1 MSVSVQTVPGGN
13 FLVEESSPKELFTPD
28 ELSEEHR
35 MIMDTA
41 RRFMLDEVMP
51 KAEQLEKCD
60 LELLVKLLKKSGE
73 LGLLGAEIP
82 EEYGGMGLDLLSSM
96 LISEEIGRLASWS
109 VSVGG
114 HAGIGTYPVL
124 YFGNEEQRKKWL
136 PLLATGE
143 LISSYG
149 LTEPHSGSDALAART
164 KAELSEDG
172 QHYILN
178 GSKMWI
184 TNAGFADLMMVF
196 AKVDGTQFSCF
207 IVDTKSPG
215 FTLGAEEKK
224 LGLKGSSTRGVTL
237 ENVKVPRENLV
248 GEVGKGHKIALNVL
262 NIGRFKLGAWCI
274 SGSKFALNDAIKYA
288 KERTQFGKHLAEFG
302 ALQEKFG
309 QMVTLIWVGESM
321 NYRTA
326 GLIEKALTSV
336 DKKDSQAVLRGI
348 EEYAAECAILK
359 VWGSEALDYVVDE
372 CVQIFGGYGYSQEY
386 PAERPYRDSRINRI
400 FEGTN
405 EINRLTITGTLLKR
419 TMSGRL
425 NLMDALVEVQKELEG
440 GVSPAPGTGPLA
452 REKTLV
458 QASKSGALLCAG
470 VAINAIGMDSPE
482 EKHQEALMRISDL
495 VMEVFA
501 QESAWLRCQKLIDS
515 RGEDKVQMQIDI
527 TRTYVNDSV
536 DKVRRIGRNLLATVS
551 EGEALEESLEQL
563 DRLLKHTPINTVRTR
578 RRIAERVLEAGRYQ
592 V

>member
-1 MSVSVQTVPGGN
+1 MSVTAQPVPGGS
-13 FLVEESSPKELFTPD
+13 FLVEESKPEDLFTPD
-28 ELSEEHR
+28 QLNEEQR
-35 MIMDTA
+35 MIQETA
-41 RRFMLDEVMP
+41 RRFMAEEVMP
-51 KAEQLEKCD
+51 KVDQLEKLD
-60 LELLVKLLKKSGE
+60 LDLLVKLLKKTGE
-73 LGLLGAEIP
+73 MGLLGAEIP

-114 HAGIGTYPVL
+114 HSGIGTYPVS
-124 YFGNEEQRKKWL
+124 YFGSEEQKKKWL

-143 LISSYG
+143 LLSSYG
-149 LTEPHSGSDALAART
+149 LTEPHSGSDALSART
-164 KAELSEDG
+164 KAVLSEDG

-207 IVDTKSPG
+207 IVETRSPG
-215 FTLGAEEKK
+215 FVLGAEEKK
-224 LGLKGSSTRGVTL
+224 MGLKGSSTRGLTL
-237 ENVKVPRENLV
+237 ENVKVPKENLV

-274 SGSKFALNDAIKYA
+274 AGSKFALNDAIKYA
-288 KERTQFGKHLAEFG
+288 KERTQFGKHLSEFY

-309 QMVTLIWVGESM
+309 EMVTRIWVGESM

-326 GLIEKALTSV
+326 GLIEKAMKSV
-336 DKKDSQAVLRGI
+336 DKADSQGALRAI

-359 VWGSEALDYVVDE
+359 VWGSEAMDFVVDE
-372 CVQIFGGYGYSQEY
+372 CVQIFGGYGYSCEY
-386 PAERPYRDSRINRI
+386 PVERPYRDARINRI

-440 GVSPAPGTGPLA
+440 GSAPAAGTGPLA
-452 REKTLV
+452 HEGQLV
-458 QASKSGALLCAG
+458 HASKSAALLCAG
-470 VAINAIGMDSPE
+470 VAINAVGMDNPE

-501 QESAWLRCQKLIDS
+501 QESAWLRCQKLVND
-515 RGEDKVQMQIDI
+515 RGEDKVQMQLDI
-527 TRTYVNDSV
+527 TRTYINDSV
-536 DKVRRIGRNLLATVS
+536 DKIRRIGRNLLASVS
-551 EGEALEESLEQL
+551 EGEALEESLGQL
-563 DRLLKHTPINTVRTR
+563 DTLLQHTPINTVRTR